1 MVALKNMK
9 IEPIR
14 PPKVPLSETP
24 PETPGSTGFKFVISR
39 GFERNNVPISVAHVS
54 NVAAETEAR

>member
-1 MVALKNMK
+1 MV
-9 IEPIR
+9 
-14 PPKVPLSETP
+14 LSETP